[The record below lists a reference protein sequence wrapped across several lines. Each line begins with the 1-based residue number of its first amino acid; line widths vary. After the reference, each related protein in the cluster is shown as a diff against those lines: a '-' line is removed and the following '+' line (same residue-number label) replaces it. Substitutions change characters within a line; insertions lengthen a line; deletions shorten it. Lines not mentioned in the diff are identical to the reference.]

1 MLLKIVSSTLYE
13 LNKWEKPDLESLEK
27 DIIEQVDEKKAS
39 TRSVV
44 DKTQVFSSLYSFHNW
59 YLYVPCKFSL
69 LLKHVGFWKRSIPSW
84 FT

>member
-13 LNKWEKPDLESLEK
+13 LNKRDKPGLESLEK

-44 DKTQVFSSLYSFHNW
+44 DKTQVFSSLYSFHN
-59 YLYVPCKFSL
+59 
-69 LLKHVGFWKRSIPSW
+69 
-84 FT
+84 